1 MYKIN
6 WDNLKIGSDPNLAW
20 SLVRR
25 EISDKFFA
33 GTLLTVPTLE
43 DAPYYDLM
51 VCFSRINS
59 NLVSKITKSKPEFRL
74 HGHFLDI
81 AADKNILEA
90 LGNPLKEDLNWLS
103 YSYEWTD
110 RNSKSITIKMEGM
123 KKYVMNW
130 NLDGG
135 RLVLDTEKVDLRK
148 ENVYVI
154 SEVVYATNVIV
165 EVQISDTH
173 NVFQI
178 ENQIPVAFSYMKFP
192 VDKNGVLLPA
202 QDTKIKLDAVFEPVQ
217 L

>member
-1 MYKIN
+1 MSKIN
-6 WDNLKIGSDPNLAW
+6 WAILKNSDPKVAW
-20 SLVRR
+20 SLVSK
-25 EISDKFFA
+25 EISDQFFA

-43 DAPYYDLM
+43 DASYFDLM

-59 NLVSKITKSKPEFRL
+59 NIVSKITMSKPEFRL

-81 AADKNILEA
+81 AADKHVLES
-90 LGNPLKEDLNWLS
+90 LGNPLKEDLNLTS
-103 YSYEWTD
+103 YSYKWTD

-130 NLDGG
+130 NLDGR
-135 RLVLDTEKVDLRK
+135 RLVLDSEKVDLRK

-154 SEVVYATNVIV
+154 SEVVYADKIIV
-165 EVQISDTH
+165 EVQISNSA
-173 NVFQI
+173 NVLQI

-202 QDTKIKLDAVFEPVQ
+202 QDTKIKLDAVFEPV
-217 L
+217 LR